1 MYVGEFDVNTEDVVE
16 FFFIK
21 QKTAYEMRISDWS
34 SDVCSADLLD
44 VATIVIATMQEN
56 CRASAWGPAKKHA
69 LCCDCSDLFLNN
81 PAVGTFKCHRAQ
93 DAGAIGTGIQAD
105 ATGEFDNFFNARKI
119 GRASCR
125 ERVCQYV

>member
-1 MYVGEFDVNTEDVVE
+1 
-16 FFFIK
+16 
-21 QKTAYEMRISDWS
+21 
-34 SDVCSADLLD
+34 
-44 VATIVIATMQEN
+44 MQEN

-105 ATGEFDNFFNARKI
+105 ATGEFDNFFKDRMDVHNGHARDD
-119 GRASCR
+119 GRAASR
-125 ERVCQYV
+125 SEEHTSELQSLMRTSYAVCCLKKKTNYHI

>member
-1 MYVGEFDVNTEDVVE
+1 MTRCFIMCMFYVMIRRPPRSTRTDTLFPYTTL
-16 FFFIK
+16 FRS
-21 QKTAYEMRISDWS
+21 TR
-34 SDVCSADLLD
+34 
-44 VATIVIATMQEN
+44 VIATMQEN

-105 ATGEFDNFFNARKI
+105 ATGEFGNFFKDRMAVHNGHARDD
-119 GRASCR
+119 GRAASA
-125 ERVCQYV
+125 